1 MFSTVLIFPQHSDH
15 LVEEKLEKVLREV
28 EVNEPDFWDIGKF
41 IKKLITLIE
50 EMNIIFKILF
60 FLIIAALAAFIIYRL
75 YLFYLK
81 SSESNQ
87 NKIEVG
93 EPEDNAGKNIIHDEY
108 FDKAIY
114 LRDKGY
120 FAKAIIQL
128 HLGTVDNLFNRKIL
142 EGKRDYTN
150 MEITGCI
157 KDKVISASFKV
168 IADKAEQIVFNGK
181 ECIKEEYEEI
191 EEIFRRDFL

>member
-1 MFSTVLIFPQHSDH
+1 MFSAVLIFPQHSDH

-28 EVNEPDFWDIGKF
+28 EVNEPDFWDISKF

-191 EEIFRRDFL
+191 EEIFRRNFL